1 MKIPSEG
8 YPSVMRPLTLALL
21 ATALSS
27 ATAFAEPL
35 VLPPPSLSGCHRALT
50 ALEKRADK
58 APTSPADGLSLDFV
72 LDRQP
77 AGMILVRDKEGT
89 ASFTP
94 FGDGAPDGA
103 VSFSVRQKDGPPLIM
118 NFLFERGR
126 YARGTF
132 GAKMVPEG
140 AFLPASERYTED
152 ILRSYLRLRLAVAAD
167 REKAAWEKA
176 HQKAWSDDYPDM
188 SACLEEALGATIVLC
203 RGLDATAPD
212 PTEQLKTT
220 YCGRYLCPGGMPA
233 FMRFDAKRC
242 GS

>member
-1 MKIPSEG
+1 
-8 YPSVMRPLTLALL
+8 MRPLTLALL
-21 ATALSS
+21 ASALSS
-27 ATAFAEPL
+27 ATVFAEQL

-58 APTSPADGLSLDFV
+58 GPSSPADGLSLDFV
-72 LDRQP
+72 LDRKP

-94 FGDGAPDGA
+94 FGDRAPDGPL
-103 VSFSVRQKDGPPLIM
+103 SFSVRQNGGPPLIM

-132 GAKMVPEG
+132 GTKMIPEG
-140 AFLPASERYTED
+140 TFLPASERYTED
-152 ILRSYLRLRLAVAAD
+152 TLRSYLTLRLASAA
-167 REKAAWEKA
+167 ELYKAGSDKA
-176 HQKAWSDDYPDM
+176 RQKAWSDDYPDV
-188 SACLEEALGATIVLC
+188 SACLEEALGATVVLC

-212 PTEQLKTT
+212 PTEELKAT
-220 YCGRYLCPGGMPA
+220 YCGRYICAHGMPP